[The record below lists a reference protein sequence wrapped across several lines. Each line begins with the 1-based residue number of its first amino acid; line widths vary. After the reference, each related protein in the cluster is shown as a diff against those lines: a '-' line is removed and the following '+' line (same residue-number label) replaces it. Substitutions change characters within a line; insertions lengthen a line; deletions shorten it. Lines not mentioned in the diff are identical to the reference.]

1 MTAPLIRRETGVQY
15 RRRCAAVRS
24 ARLAWEALAAQ
35 WQSILQ
41 AHGFADEWAA
51 FRVPDDQ
58 WPAPVAAAWRDQIE
72 ALHRFYG
79 LRDGPGGVLGGRA

>member
-1 MTAPLIRRETGVQY
+1 MRRRETEAQY
-15 RRRCAAVRS
+15 QRRCRAVRL
-24 ARLAWEALAAQ
+24 ARCAWAALEAQ
-35 WQSILQ
+35 WQAVLR

-51 FRVPDDQ
+51 YRAEDS
-58 WPAPVAAAWRDQIE
+58 WPAPVRTAWKAQNE